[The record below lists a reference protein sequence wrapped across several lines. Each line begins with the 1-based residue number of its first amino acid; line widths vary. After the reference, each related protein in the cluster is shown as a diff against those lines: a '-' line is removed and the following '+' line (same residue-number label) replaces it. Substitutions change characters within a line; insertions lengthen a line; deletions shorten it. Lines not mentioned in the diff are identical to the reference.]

1 MAVNWDKFSNAVER
15 KKQII
20 FLVNESVLEA
30 GTKWVWVGTCR
41 ERSSMTQVIEKTID
55 AFKKRHYI
63 ADIAVIT
70 FGKGANLLLPYTDI
84 EEVNVGE
91 QIIKPIEE
99 LPYPTTASFGTGL
112 VATKEYIEDA
122 DDAPKDVYRPTVILV
137 TSTQPSP
144 GWEKYFEEFVN
155 DGRSAKSQRIVLYTP
170 NRNATTYSFSGTFG
184 KNTEEAT
191 DFVTVYSTF
200 LTPKKLTAAELR
212 RDYNIELSE
221 VPSAVNTFAE
231 TGFCFREEEYIGENN
246 GIFDEIANLL
256 TFEPLEEETLVDVKK
271 TESNI
276 PVLSDAAF
284 DGKNDDED
292 SFI

>member
-1 MAVNWDKFSNAVER
+1 
-15 KKQII
+15 
-20 FLVNESVLEA
+20 
-30 GTKWVWVGTCR
+30 
-41 ERSSMTQVIEKTID
+41 MTQVIENVVD
-55 AFKKRHYI
+55 AFKERHYI

-91 QIIKPIEE
+91 QIIKPIKE

-112 VATKEYIEDA
+112 MATKEYIEDA
-122 DDAPKDVYRPTVILV
+122 DDAPKDIYRPTVILV

-144 GWEKYFEEFVN
+144 GWEKYFEEFIN
-155 DGRSAKSQRIVLYTP
+155 DGRSAKSQRIALYIP
-170 NRNATTYSFSGTFG
+170 RKNKITYSFSGAFG

-191 DFVTVYSTF
+191 DFVTVYS
-200 LTPKKLTAAELR
+200 LILNPKQLTAAELK
-212 RDYNIELSE
+212 RDYSIELPE

-231 TGFCFREEEYIGENN
+231 TGFCFFEQEFISGNS

-276 PVLSDAAF
+276 PALSDAAF